1 MGWLQ
6 DKTSGF
12 VSNGSVIA
20 AAASDRVANAKQ
32 TIASQTKQI
41 IANMPSLEQVTNS
54 INQEMSD
61 IEAKMK
67 DLTEEGKQELKLKLL
82 QQVEKLYF
90 LIIELSMKDKF
101 KDLKSWDASEFTK
114 PPPQQAGKRTKKRRK
129 NRDGN
134 KKKTMTLKR

>member
-1 MGWLQ
+1 
-6 DKTSGF
+6 
-12 VSNGSVIA
+12 
-20 AAASDRVANAKQ
+20 
-32 TIASQTKQI
+32 
-41 IANMPSLEQVTNS
+41 
-54 INQEMSD
+54 MSD

-82 QQVEKLYF
+82 QQVEKIYY

-114 PPPQQAGKRTKKRRK
+114 PPPQPAGKRTKKRK
-129 NRDGN
+129 NRDRN

>member
-114 PPPQQAGKRTKKRRK
+114 PPPLGGKRTKKRRK
-129 NRDGN
+129 NRRDRN
-134 KKKTMTLKR
+134 KKKTTLKR